1 VNHEDRKKKKVWE
14 EMGPTA
20 AAAAAWR
27 AEEVEYGG

>member
-1 VNHEDRKKKKVWE
+1 VNHEDRKKKVWE

-20 AAAAAWR
+20 AAAAAAWR

>member
-1 VNHEDRKKKKVWE
+1 MRIEKKKVWE

-20 AAAAAWR
+20 AAAAAAAWR

>member
-1 VNHEDRKKKKVWE
+1 VNHEDRKKKVWE

-20 AAAAAWR
+20 AAAAWR